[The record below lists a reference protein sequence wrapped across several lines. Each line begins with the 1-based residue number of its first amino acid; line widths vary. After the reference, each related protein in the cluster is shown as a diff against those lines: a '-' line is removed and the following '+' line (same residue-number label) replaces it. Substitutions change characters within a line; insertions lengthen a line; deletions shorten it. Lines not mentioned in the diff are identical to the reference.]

1 MNKRTKIG
9 LYTLAM
15 ATVVLAVI
23 VVINLLVLGAP
34 TNFTKLDM
42 TSLSLYTLSDTTV
55 EAAEKISED
64 VKIYFLC
71 SGGEDGSGSSVN
83 NLPMISVFLE
93 RYAEL
98 NDKITLS
105 TVDPIAN
112 PTFTDKY
119 EPDGL
124 ENYSIIVESAKRFK
138 IVDFADLYYYYNE
151 SLGKISP
158 DMYQTYMMYAQ
169 MGYFGNNIP
178 VLTLNFDGESAIT
191 SALDYVTTD
200 KIPAA
205 YILEGHGETPLSET
219 LLASIKN
226 DNMTT
231 ANLSLL
237 TSTIPEDAGC
247 IIINAPTT
255 DINEDEAKA
264 LSKYLASGGKMM
276 VTTVYTSLAL
286 PNLMG
291 VLAEYGLS
299 CVDGMIVEGDANRF
313 ANNTPYY
320 LLPSVS
326 TSSALTAPLAASSA
340 YIFMPFSHGIKSA
353 ETEEITVTP
362 LFSASSSAYTISASA
377 ETTAKTEDS
386 ADGPFD
392 IGVLAENSEGG
403 QIIWLGSPAFSDSI
417 NQMTGANYQYFI
429 SMLGGIVERDRIVYN
444 IPANEVSTSRLVV
457 NELQASL
464 WSAIL
469 IIVLPLAF
477 AVCGVTCWYVR
488 RRK

>member
-9 LYTLAM
+9 LYTLTM
-15 ATVVLAVI
+15 AAVVLAVI
-23 VVINLLVLGAP
+23 VVINLLTLNAP
-34 TNFTKLDM
+34 TKYTKLDM

-55 EAAEKISED
+55 EATEKISED
-64 VKIYFLC
+64 VNIYFLC
-71 SGGEDGSGSSVN
+71 SGGEDGSGSAVN
-83 NLPMISVFLE
+83 NLPMLSVFLG

-98 NDKITLS
+98 NDKIKLT

-124 ENYSIIVESAKRFK
+124 EDYSIIVESAKRFK

-169 MGYFGNNIP
+169 MGYFGTEIP

-200 KIPAA
+200 KIPTA
-205 YILEGHGETPLSET
+205 YILEGHGETALSET
-219 LLASIKN
+219 LLTSIEN
-226 DNMTT
+226 DNMQT
-231 ANLSLL
+231 ASFSLL
-237 TSTIPEDAGC
+237 TSAIPEDAGC

-255 DINEDEAKA
+255 DINADEAQA
-264 LSKYLASGGKMM
+264 LSEYLAGGGKVML
-276 VTTVYTSLAL
+276 TTVYTSLGL

-291 VLAEYGLS
+291 VLADFGLS
-299 CVDGMIVEGDANRF
+299 AVDGMIVEGDANKF

-320 LLPSVS
+320 LLPTVS

-340 YIFMPFSHGIKSA
+340 YMFMAFSHGIESA
-353 ETEEITVTP
+353 DAEGITVTP
-362 LFSASSSAYTISASA
+362 LFSTSSSAYTISASA
-377 ETTAKTEDS
+377 ETTARTETS
-386 ADGPFD
+386 VAGPFD
-392 IGVLAENSEGG
+392 AGVLAENGEGG
-403 QIIWLGSPAFSDSI
+403 KLIWLGSPAFSDSM

-444 IPANEVSTSRLVV
+444 IPANEVAASRLVV

-464 WSAIL
+464 WSAV
-469 IIVLPLAF
+469 IIVILPLAI
-477 AVCGVTCWYVR
+477 AVCGVAYWYVR

>member
-1 MNKRTKIG
+1 MNRRTKIG
-9 LYTLAM
+9 LYTLVM
-15 ATVVLAVI
+15 ASVVLAVI
-23 VVINLLVLGAP
+23 IVINLLTLNAP
-34 TNFTKLDM
+34 TKYTKLDM
-42 TSLSLYTLSDTTV
+42 TSLSLYTLSDTTA
-55 EAAEKISED
+55 EAVEKITEE
-64 VKIYFLC
+64 VNIYFLC
-71 SGGEDGSGSSVN
+71 SGGEDGSGSAVN
-83 NLPMISVFLE
+83 NLPMLSVFLG

-98 NDKITLS
+98 NDNIKLN

-151 SLGKISP
+151 STGKISP

-200 KIPAA
+200 KIPTA
-205 YILEGHGETPLSET
+205 YILEGHGETALSET
-219 LLASIKN
+219 LLTSIEN
-226 DNMTT
+226 DNMQT

-237 TSTIPEDAGC
+237 TAAIPEDAGC

-255 DINEDEAKA
+255 DINTDEAKA
-264 LSKYLASGGKMM
+264 LSEYLAGGGKMV
-276 VTTVYTSLAL
+276 VTTVYTSLGL

-291 VLAEYGLS
+291 VLAEFGLS
-299 CVDGMIVEGDANRF
+299 PVDGMIVEGDANRF

-320 LLPSVS
+320 LLPNVS
-326 TSSALTAPLAASSA
+326 TTSSLTAPLASSSA
-340 YIFMPFSHGIKSA
+340 YMFMAFSHGITNA
-353 ETEEITVTP
+353 EKEDLTVTP
-362 LFSASSSAYTISASA
+362 LFSTSSSAYTIPASA

-386 ADGPFD
+386 SIGPFD
-392 IGVLAENSEGG
+392 IGILAENGEGG
-403 QIIWLGSPAFSDSI
+403 KLIWLGSPAFSDSM

-444 IPANEVSTSRLVV
+444 IPANEVAASRLVV

-464 WSAIL
+464 WSAVL
-469 IIVLPLAF
+469 IVILPLAF
-477 AVCGVTCWYVR
+477 AVCGVIYWYVR